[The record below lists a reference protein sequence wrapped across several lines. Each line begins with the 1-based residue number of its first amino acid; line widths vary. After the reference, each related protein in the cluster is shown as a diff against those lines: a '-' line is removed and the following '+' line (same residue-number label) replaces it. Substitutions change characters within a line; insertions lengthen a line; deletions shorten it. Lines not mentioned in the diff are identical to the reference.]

1 MPTEFSGRILYANC
15 LAAADVEVRV
25 FDKDSPGKTD
35 DDLTITPGL
44 SDACG
49 QFRVVF
55 DPSRFR
61 DFSTIRLSGP
71 LGRLFSSEEGERH
84 IKLPDLSDRYL
95 PHLEFRYV
103 CNDQSLTY
111 TTPLGLFQNEFQL
124 PEVQPLDFVPSQRGF
139 RFTNSFSGYPFP
151 LTISQLPFLQ
161 DIPKGYGLC
170 GGMSSAAAD
179 FLLSGRRYP
188 PSAQVPEAGSHM
200 HNYLFRRQI
209 DSFGRLGQAIVK
221 VARWTALPDEGIG
234 GTYQRSYAEFKK
246 VRARLNK
253 HEPVVLALIYDRANN
268 PAQLIHRI
276 WNNHQVLAFR
286 YTQGPDKSI
295 IIRVYDPNYPG
306 NDQVSIEAERVFIPH
321 SIENEKP
328 GSWGYKCIQKV
339 GDQKVREVRGIFMMH
354 YKPVEPPPDLE
365 LTSITQ

>member
-1 MPTEFSGRILYANC
+1 MSTELSGRILYANGI
-15 LAAADVEVRV
+15 AAPGVEVRV

-61 DFSTIRLSGP
+61 DFNTIRFSGP
-71 LGRLFSSEEGERH
+71 LGRLFNPEEDERY
-84 IKLPDLSDRYL
+84 INLPDLSDRYL
-95 PHLEFRYV
+95 PYLEFRYV
-103 CNDQSLTY
+103 RNDQVLIHTAS
-111 TTPLGLFQNEFQL
+111 LGLFQNEFQL
-124 PEVQPLDFVPSQRGF
+124 PEAQQLDFVPSQRGF
-139 RFTNSFSGYPFP
+139 QFTNSFSGYPFP

-161 DIPKGYGLC
+161 DVPKGYGLC

-188 PSAQVPEAGSHM
+188 PIAQVPEAGSRM
-200 HNYLFRRQI
+200 HNYLFRRQV

-221 VARWTALPDEGIG
+221 VARWTALPDEGKG
-234 GTYQRSYAEFKK
+234 GTYQRSYEEFKK

-253 HEPVVLALIYDRANN
+253 YEPVLLALIYDRANN
-268 PAQLIHRI
+268 PAELIHRI

-286 YTQGPDKSI
+286 YTQGPDKSVAI
-295 IIRVYDPNYPG
+295 HVYDPNYPG
-306 NDQVSIEAERVFIPH
+306 NDHVTIEAEQIFMPF

-354 YKPVEPPPDLE
+354 YKPVEPPADLE
-365 LTSITQ
+365 H